1 MMVTFSVRRISAKSM
16 FLAALAAVL
25 LLAVL
30 FTGAQTA
37 SAQQGVTWEEGN
49 VCVVD
54 RYTGGGSPTC
64 EANDVRITN
73 LSPSISEACL
83 GVGLGETTT
92 VQFTAEVLTTST
104 TRYSIGFF
112 IAQDGNLA
120 LNGDACYHDFLQPAI
135 TPTGTTPPLGFQTTG
150 SGPYR
155 NVDGNACADTLQ
167 NDGLVYYRTQ
177 VPVTVTCIDANSD
190 GIVDP
195 ISTCTSWEENANG
208 VCNDVTGAA
217 PGTPSKCNCG
227 TVNTNIKIYRGLDG
241 GDLPDSYGTLFTSDG
256 ASHSI
261 QDSNSNNTPDT
272 IGGQVAIWLGSTV
285 DYAWTGTN
293 NETDSGGFPTADATG
308 DDLDNIDDE
317 DGVAFPAPWYAG
329 ANGGQIQFLVNAS
342 GPGECTAGNDCTV
355 VLWLDWDNSGDF
367 DNGLFGTDLGG
378 ERYVFTVT
386 GGTGITYLQNF
397 DTPLTWTVDTP
408 LAARVRLY
416 DNAPGSPAY
425 SPVDL
430 VTNGEVEDYFV
441 DLGALSVTLSD
452 FSAVCQAETPLIT
465 WDTVSEVETQGF
477 NLLRGPSADGW
488 DTQLNPTMIL
498 AQNPGNTQGGSY
510 QWLDTTALP
519 DVEYFYWLQDVA
531 FNNATGLH
539 GPISVTCLAPTAVS
553 LSSLGANTPASS
565 ALTWWAAALAMAG
578 LLLGVIIWQRQA
590 QTR

>member
-1 MMVTFSVRRISAKSM
+1 MVTFSVRRISAKSM

-37 SAQQGVTWEEGN
+37 AAQTPGVNYETGN
-49 VCVVD
+49 VCID
-54 RYTGGGSPTC
+54 RYQPGSVCT
-64 EANDVRITN
+64 ANDVRIAT
-73 LSPSISEACL
+73 LTPSISEACL

-92 VQFTAEVLTTST
+92 VQFVASVETTST
-104 TRYSIGFF
+104 DRYDIGFF
-112 IAQDGNLA
+112 IARDGGSAQTGNS
-120 LNGDACYHDFLQPAI
+120 CYHDFLQPAVS
-135 TPTGTTPPLGFQTTG
+135 PQGATPPVGWQTTG
-150 SGPYR
+150 VGPYR
-155 NVDGNACADTLQ
+155 NTDGDVCADTKASS
-167 NDGLVYYRTQ
+167 NDGNILYKTQ
-177 VPVTVTCIDANSD
+177 VPVTITCIDADND
-190 GIVDP
+190 GFVDP
-195 ISTCTSWEENANG
+195 VSTCTSWDNNSNST
-208 VCNDVTGAA
+208 CTNVTQAF
-217 PGTPSKCNCG
+217 PGTNSKCNCS
-227 TVNTNIKIYRGLDG
+227 TADTNIKIYRGLDG
-241 GDLPDSYGTLFTSDG
+241 GDLPDSYGTLFSSGG

-285 DYAWTGTN
+285 DYAWVNPTD
-293 NETDSGGFPTADATG
+293 ETTAGGFPDPDALG
-308 DDLDNIDDE
+308 DDNNNTDDE

-342 GPGECTAGNDCTV
+342 GSGECTLGNDCTV
-355 VLWLDWDNSGDF
+355 VLWLDWDNSGTF
-367 DNGLFGTDLGG
+367 NNTLFNVGG
-378 ERYVFTVT
+378 ERYEFQLT
-386 GGTGITYLQNF
+386 GGTGINYLRTF
-397 DTPLTWTVDTP
+397 DTPDTWTVGEA

-425 SPVDL
+425 SPVGL
-430 VTNGEVEDYFV
+430 VTNGEVEDYIAP
-441 DLGALSVTLSD
+441 LGTLSVTLND
-452 FSAVCQAETPLIT
+452 FSAVCQDETPLIRWET
-465 WDTVSEVETQGF
+465 ASEVDTQGF
-477 NLLRGPSADGW
+477 NLYRGVTAGAW

-510 QWLDTTALP
+510 QWVDTTALP

-565 ALTWWAAALAMAG
+565 ALTWWVAALAMAG